1 MKADCASQG
10 DGLGGLFAGSWGGG
24 SRGSGDYCLEG
35 GDVEGGGGW
44 TRLAGRSV
52 GGVAHTEALSPPV
65 STLMTS
71 ACDLMSSPC

>member
-35 GDVEGGGGW
+35 GDAEGGEGGHAW
-44 TRLAGRSV
+44 LA
-52 GGVAHTEALSPPV
+52 VASAV
-65 STLMTS
+65 SLTPRPS
-71 ACDLMSSPC
+71 RHPCQH